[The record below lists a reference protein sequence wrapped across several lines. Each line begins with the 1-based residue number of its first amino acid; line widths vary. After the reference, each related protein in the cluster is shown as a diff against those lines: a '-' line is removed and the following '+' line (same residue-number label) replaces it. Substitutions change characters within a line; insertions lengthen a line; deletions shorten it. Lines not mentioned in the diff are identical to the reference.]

1 MNDHPQM
8 PNDKRYN
15 LSYETPS
22 ISAVPSLTSDDELS
36 KGAELSSEEGRAIY
50 ADIRA
55 MLEERESTVADPATA
70 RSVTE
75 MIAAVPHL
83 TSIHPQVS
91 PELLESLEPAQGHA
105 VPYSYL
111 TLEQIEDYLWDSDA
125 LLGLVPPVPH
135 VPQEAAA
142 FGHHHSPYNWLR
154 RHVPQIFLQD
164 GEGSEKSN
172 GKPGALRGAG
182 KRSSIPAPS
191 RPDALEIVEEDGIG
205 YEFALGGPGSNKGK
219 RKRDDEDVGYHP
231 KSGDKAKKPRAPRK
245 KKGEGE
251 EGKPAS
257 TRKKKA
263 KIPSPPPGAH
273 PFGPV

>member
-1 MNDHPQM
+1 
-8 PNDKRYN
+8 
-15 LSYETPS
+15 
-22 ISAVPSLTSDDELS
+22 VPSLIADDELS
-36 KGAELSSEEGRAIY
+36 KGAELRTEEGRALH
-50 ADIRA
+50 AEIRS
-55 MLEERESTVADPATA
+55 MLEDRQTTIANPANGKSVA
-70 RSVTE
+70 E
-75 MIAAVPHL
+75 MMAAIPHL
-83 TSIHPQVS
+83 TSTHPEVP
-91 PELLESLEPAQGHA
+91 PELLESLEPAKGHA
-105 VPYSYL
+105 TPYSYL
-111 TLEQIEDYLWDSDA
+111 TLEQIDDYLWDSDA

-135 VPQEAAA
+135 VPQEAVV

-205 YEFALGGPGSNKGK
+205 YDFALGGPASTKGK
-219 RKRDDEDVGYHP
+219 RKRDEDDTGYHP
-231 KSGDKAKKPRAPRK
+231 KSGAKKPRQPRK

-251 EGKPAS
+251 EGKPEGKPAS
-257 TRKKKA
+257 VRKKKP

-273 PFGPV
+273 PFGPM